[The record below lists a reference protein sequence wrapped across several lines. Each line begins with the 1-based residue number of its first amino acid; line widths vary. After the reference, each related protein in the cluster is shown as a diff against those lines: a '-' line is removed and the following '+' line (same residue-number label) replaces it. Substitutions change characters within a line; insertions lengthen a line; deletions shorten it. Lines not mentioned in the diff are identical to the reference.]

1 MSALI
6 ALPILVLIGLFLLGG
21 IIAIVMM
28 LANPKTRVAGS
39 VLLAMMLLVVILI
52 ATLIGGLVL
61 FNGSGSA
68 PFVYTLF

>member
-28 LANPKTRVAGS
+28 LSNPKTRVAGS

-61 FNGSGSA
+61 FGGSGSA